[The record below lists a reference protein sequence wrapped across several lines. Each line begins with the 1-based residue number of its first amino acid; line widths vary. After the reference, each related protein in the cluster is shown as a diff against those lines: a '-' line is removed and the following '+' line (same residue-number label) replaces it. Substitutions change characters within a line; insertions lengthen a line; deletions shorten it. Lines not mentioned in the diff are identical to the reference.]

1 MAEGVKKNNNK
12 LKDKNMSV
20 AIAIGNDVQ
29 DINNIQNTI
38 SILKYVQ
45 SIESENTIST
55 TESSSSFE
63 TLESQDIDNL
73 IDWYTGI
80 VNILVD
86 PSLFSYEESNSNMI

>member
-1 MAEGVKKNNNK
+1 
-12 LKDKNMSV
+12 MSV

-45 SIESENTIST
+45 SIGSENTIST

>member
-1 MAEGVKKNNNK
+1 
-12 LKDKNMSV
+12 MSV

-38 SILKYVQ
+38 SILKLVQ
-45 SIESENTIST
+45 SIGSEQTIST
-55 TESSSSFE
+55 TETSSSFQ

-86 PSLFSYEESNSNMI
+86 PSLFSYSNII

>member
-1 MAEGVKKNNNK
+1 
-12 LKDKNMSV
+12 MSV

-45 SIESENTIST
+45 SIESENIIST
-55 TESSSSFE
+55 TETSFSFE

-86 PSLFSYEESNSNMI
+86 TSLFSYEESNSNMI

>member
-1 MAEGVKKNNNK
+1 
-12 LKDKNMSV
+12 MSV

-38 SILKYVQ
+38 SILKFVQ
-45 SIESENTIST
+45 SIGSEQTIST
-55 TESSSSFE
+55 TETSSSFQ

-86 PSLFSYEESNSNMI
+86 PSLFSYSNII

>member
-1 MAEGVKKNNNK
+1 
-12 LKDKNMSV
+12 MSV

-29 DINNIQNTI
+29 YINNIHNTI
-38 SILKYVQ
+38 SILKFVQ
-45 SIESENTIST
+45 SIGSEQTIST
-55 TESSSSFE
+55 TETSSSFQ

-86 PSLFSYEESNSNMI
+86 PSLFSYSNII